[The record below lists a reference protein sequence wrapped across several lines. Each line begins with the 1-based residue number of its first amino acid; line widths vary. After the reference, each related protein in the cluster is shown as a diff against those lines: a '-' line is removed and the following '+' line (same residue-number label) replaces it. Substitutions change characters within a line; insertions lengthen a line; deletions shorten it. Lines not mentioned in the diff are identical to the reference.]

1 MHHQTIQTLATEM
14 FKIDKEFLQVSSL
27 VFFHKYNENNVYCLL
42 SQPDLHIPR
51 INTTL
56 KDIES
61 VQYFGPVIW
70 NNIPIEIKAIKNFD
84 KFKTKIR

>member
-14 FKIDKEFLQVSSL
+14 FKIDKEFLQFSSL

-61 VQYFGPVIW
+61 VQYFGPAIW
-70 NNIPIEIKAIKNFD
+70 NNIPIEIKTIKNFD